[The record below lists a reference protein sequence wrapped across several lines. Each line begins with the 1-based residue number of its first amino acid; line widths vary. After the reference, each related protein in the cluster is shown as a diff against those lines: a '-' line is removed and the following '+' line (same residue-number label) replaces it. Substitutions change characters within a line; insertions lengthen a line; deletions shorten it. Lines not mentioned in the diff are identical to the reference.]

1 MTAPSA
7 PKLQVGDLQPV
18 YTVRAHN
25 AATHSDNKI
34 HEDSVA
40 KQFGFRG
47 GLVPG
52 VTVHAYMTRPMAEGL
67 GLDWVERGAMTARFM
82 KPLYEGDQCRVEARV
97 TAVSDAGVEFEVS
110 ALNQDGEVCGVGT
123 ASLPSSARQAP
134 SPDAIPHAPVPA
146 VRPAASAGTLAVGT
160 ILGTLEFDFRA
171 EGAYAAFLE
180 EVADD
185 LPIYHGQDAVAHPG
199 FLVRWGNAALVQS
212 VVLGPWIHVSSE
224 VEHLSLARFGDHIT
238 SSAIVTDLFE
248 RKGHK
253 FVDLDVLMVTNGTRP
268 VMRIH
273 HRAIYEVR
281 TSAS

>member
-7 PKLQVGDLQPV
+7 PKLKVGDLLPT

-40 KQFGFRG
+40 KQYGFRG

-52 VTVHAYMTRPMAEGL
+52 VTVHAYMTRPMADGL
-67 GLDWVERGAMTARFM
+67 GLDWVERGAMSARFM
-82 KPLYEGDQCRVEARV
+82 KPLYEGDQCRVEAKV
-97 TAVSDAGVEFEVS
+97 TAVSADAVEFEVS
-110 ALNQDGEVCGVGT
+110 ASNQDGEVCGVGT
-123 ASLPSSARQAP
+123 ASLPSAARRSP
-134 SPDAIPHAPVPA
+134 RPDAVPHAPVPS
-146 VRPAASAGTLAVGT
+146 VRPPASAETLAVGT
-160 ILGTLEFDFRA
+160 VLGTLDFDFRA
-171 EGAYAAFLE
+171 EGAYAAFLD

-185 LPIYHGQDAVAHPG
+185 LASYRGQDAVAHPG

-212 VVLGPWIHVSSE
+212 VVLSPWIHVSSE
-224 VEHLSLARFGDHIT
+224 VEHFSLARFGDHIT

-253 FVDLDVLMVTNGTRP
+253 FVDLDVLMVANGTRP
-268 VMRIH
+268 VMRIQ